1 LDLPDVDAIILVET
15 DGYTQ
20 AEASYQMA
28 KVIEVF
34 KKNRAT
40 HIQKTDSAEEAEELW
55 LARKSVGIAAAQ
67 LRPNFVSEDVTVPMS
82 KIPDLLMGISAI
94 VKNYRLPFIIFGH
107 AGDGNLH
114 PKIMYDRSDPEQAE
128 GIEHAVD
135 EIFKLACDLGGT
147 LTGEHGIGLAKAPY
161 MGLEHD
167 QVAMDLMR
175 SLKRLFDPN
184 NILNPGKMNLD
195 S

>member
-1 LDLPDVDAIILVET
+1 VDAIILVET